1 MYSRKTFIL
10 IAIATFFAVS
20 CSKSIEYETFT
31 YCQEGS
37 QTDVNVNINIYV
49 KVPKAGQSVA
59 LDSVRAAM
67 TDFFAKNCSTDLQK
81 CLEAYVEEIKDN
93 AGVDMSFP
101 DDEMA
106 LLFDYYDSIDIF
118 GTSPYL
124 FQYFSHFYEY
134 DPGALH
140 GLYASS
146 YYVFDATT
154 GHLLKTVDIFNDQ
167 QQIDNLLKQV
177 AEEEGYDLSE
187 PTSLTANNNFRL
199 TNDSIIFTYNIYEIA
214 SYADGEIELALSK
227 NDIKPYVK
235 QQSPVYKFWY

>member
-81 CLEAYVEEIKDN
+81 CLETYVEEIKDN

-106 LLFDYYDSIDIF
+106 LLFDCSTDNIS
-118 GTSPYL
+118 
-124 FQYFSHFYEY
+124 
-134 DPGALH
+134 LH
-140 GLYASS
+140 LKNIYKEEELNKE
-146 YYVFDATT
+146 ATT
-154 GHLLKTVDIFNDQ
+154 EKSSVVQKEGDR
-167 QQIDNLLKQV
+167 QV
-177 AEEEGYDLSE
+177 TRPIKSCWTMTFPCSGPA
-187 PTSLTANNNFRL
+187 A
-199 TNDSIIFTYNIYEIA
+199 SIPMRT
-214 SYADGEIELALSK
+214 
-227 NDIKPYVK
+227 
-235 QQSPVYKFWY
+235 